1 MVQFNDLS
9 IYPDI
14 NKLIIDISV
23 INDNKDVDTS
33 IDSVIIDTQD
43 TYCQNGPSNNPVYS
57 YIVEENSIPVY
68 VPSDCQ
74 KPQTVYCKDDVDNP
88 CIVGFNDNGKY
99 LRLILSDKD
108 LNVANLS
115 NNMFFVYVN
124 IRTTSN
130 IDDENSDS
138 AATSENVMGVVF
150 DKSVLYDISMKFFKE
165 LSCTCNIPK
174 GFIDFILQM
183 KALDISVETGHYIEA
198 IHYWNNFSRYLS
210 ASSN

>member
-74 KPQTVYCKDDVDNP
+74 KPQTVYCKDDVDNS

-99 LRLILSDKD
+99 LRLTLSGKD

-115 NNMFFVYVN
+115 NNIFFVYVN
-124 IRTTSN
+124 VKNTPSE
-130 IDDENSDS
+130 DSDIT
-138 AATSENVMGVVF
+138 ATSESVIGVVF
-150 DKSVLYDISMKFFKE
+150 DKSTLYDISMRFLKE

-198 IHYWNNFSRYLS
+198 IHYWNKFSKYLPV
-210 ASSN
+210 N

>member
-88 CIVGFNDNGKY
+88 CIVGFNDNVKY
-99 LRLILSDKD
+99 LRLALSDKD

-115 NNMFFVYVN
+115 NNIFFVYVN
-124 IRTTSN
+124 VKNTPSE
-130 IDDENSDS
+130 DSDIT
-138 AATSENVMGVVF
+138 ATSENVIGVVF
-150 DKSVLYDISMKFFKE
+150 DKSTLYDISMRFLKE

-198 IHYWNNFSRYLS
+198 IHYWNKFSKYLPI
-210 ASSN
+210 N

>member
-99 LRLILSDKD
+99 LRLALSDKD

-115 NNMFFVYVN
+115 NNIFFVYVN
-124 IRTTSN
+124 VKNTPSE
-130 IDDENSDS
+130 DSDIT
-138 AATSENVMGVVF
+138 ATSESVIGVVF
-150 DKSVLYDISMKFFKE
+150 DKSTLYDISMRFLKE

-198 IHYWNNFSRYLS
+198 IYYWNKFLKYLPV
-210 ASSN
+210 N